1 MSNRLYEFFQV
12 LIEIN
17 YLPLKSEREQ
27 QVLGVSS
34 EELRKPMVFFLWSHS
49 IWLLLYQHL
58 PQFLLHPE
66 LLLLLDP
73 RRADHRLI

>member
-34 EELRKPMVFFLWSHS
+34 EELRKPMVFFL
-49 IWLLLYQHL
+49 
-58 PQFLLHPE
+58 
-66 LLLLLDP
+66 
-73 RRADHRLI
+73 